1 MENYGRSFLRD
12 RNLVLAVH
20 ALQFSVDAA
29 KEVQLR
35 ISGLQHVK
43 VSLTVAQPCT
53 LVVWAGIPIKI
64 LFNT

>member
-12 RNLVLAVH
+12 RKLVLAVH
-20 ALQFSVDAA
+20 ALQFSVSAA

-35 ISGLQHVK
+35 ISGLQHIK
-43 VSLTVAQPCT
+43 VSLTVAQSCS
-53 LVVWAGIPIKI
+53 LVVWAEIPIKI

>member
-1 MENYGRSFLRD
+1 M
-12 RNLVLAVH
+12 VVH
-20 ALQFSVDAA
+20 ALQFSVSAA

-43 VSLTVAQPCT
+43 VSLTVAQPYSH
-53 LVVWAGIPIKI
+53 VVWAGIPIKI